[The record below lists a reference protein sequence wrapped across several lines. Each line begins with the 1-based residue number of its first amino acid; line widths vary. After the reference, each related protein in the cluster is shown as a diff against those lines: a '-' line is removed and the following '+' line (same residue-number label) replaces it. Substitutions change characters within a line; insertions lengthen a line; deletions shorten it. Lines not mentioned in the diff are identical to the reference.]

1 LLSAHTQA
9 MQDYYATYVD
19 AQDHLKVFER
29 WGANDGPDDAAEAT
43 NDWVL
48 LHALGADDSLLTL
61 SQRFWKGICANI
73 PASRPAMCRLPAKA
87 CITANSR
94 SRWIGSIIPRAF
106 DVQHHGP
113 VGAARSARVDA
124 HRRFADFYTGADKTV
139 ANYDPHRVIR
149 SILNGGRGRCCA
161 GRRPWTGRAIRLT
174 PAGSIWNMARTAM
187 SSSCAIMMNM
197 MMWPAIRR

>member
-1 LLSAHTQA
+1 V
-9 MQDYYATYVD
+9 QDYYATYVD

-61 SQRFWKGICANI
+61 SQRFWEGHLRQYSGIQTRDVPIARQGMYYREFPVQMDWQHNSEGLSTFNI
-73 PASRPAMCRLPAKA
+73 MGLSA
-87 CITANSR
+87 
-94 SRWIGSIIPRAF
+94 PR
-106 DVQHHGP
+106 DP
-113 VGAARSARVDA
+113 RVLMRT
-124 HRRFADFYTGADKTV
+124 RRFADFYTGADKTV
-139 ANYDPHRVIR
+139 ANYDPRHRVIR
-149 SILNGGRGRCCA
+149 SILNGSRGRCCA